1 MARNKNRKAT
11 KHKSSSQLSLITGI
25 AAIIIIAVAA
35 YAVFSVYNNNANTVK
50 NEYSDTSTKV
60 LLHTTAGDIT
70 IELRNDKP
78 ITTANFVNI
87 VKQGWYD
94 NTTFYRVIANFMI
107 QGGNINQTVPAIK
120 DEIGNDNHNVAYTIA
135 MAKTS
140 QPNSATTQFFINQAD
155 NSNNPNNPTF
165 DSTYTMFGKVIS
177 GTDVVDKI
185 ANGPVVDNGYGENS
199 KPVNPVT
206 IITAT
211 IIS

>member
-1 MARNKNRKAT
+1 MAVV
-11 KHKSSSQLSLITGI
+11 
-25 AAIIIIAVAA
+25 AIIIIAVVA
-35 YAVFSVYNNNANTVK
+35 YAVISAYDNSVNTAK
-50 NEYSDTSTKV
+50 SEYSDTSTKV

-78 ITTANFVNI
+78 ITTANFINI

-94 NTTFYRVIANFMI
+94 NTTFFRVIASFMI
-107 QGGNINQTVPAIK
+107 QGGNISQNNQSVPPIN

-140 QPNSATTQFFINQAD
+140 QPNSATSQFFINQAD

-165 DSTYTMFGKVIS
+165 DSTYTVFGKVIS
-177 GTDVVDKI
+177 GTNVVDKI
-185 ANGPVVDNGYGENS
+185 ADGPVVDNGYGEDS
-199 KPVNPVT
+199 QPVNPVT